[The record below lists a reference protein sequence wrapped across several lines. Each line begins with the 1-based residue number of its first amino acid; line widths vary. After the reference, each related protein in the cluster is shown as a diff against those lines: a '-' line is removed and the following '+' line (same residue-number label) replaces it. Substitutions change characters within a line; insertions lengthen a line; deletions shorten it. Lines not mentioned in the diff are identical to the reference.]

1 MSYQVANS
9 YRLKLAYLEEIFKSC
24 PKLEQVDVRY
34 MGLVSDRT
42 MLVLG
47 EYCQQLKQLFVEGC
61 TRVTECALTPLRESG
76 VSVDVPFRDPEG
88 KQGSVLGQI

>member
-1 MSYQVANS
+1 M
-9 YRLKLAYLEEIFKSC
+9 
-24 PKLEQVDVRY
+24 RY
-34 MGLVSDRT
+34 MGLVNDRT

-61 TRVTECALTPLRESG
+61 AMVTESALTPLRECG

-88 KQGSVLGQI
+88 KQGFVLGQI